1 MFDQDFDFTR
11 VLPIQGVDE
20 KHMGYPLIIQGGM
33 GVGVSN
39 WVLANAVSK
48 CGHLGVISGTFLDT
62 VFARRLQLGDQGG
75 HLKRAVDRFP
85 NPEIAQRVYNRFFQP
100 EGMKPGQSFKRVE
113 MYSLEPE
120 RSLLEL
126 TVVANFAEVYLAKE
140 GHHGPVGV
148 NYLEKIQ
155 MPNLASIYGAMLA
168 GIDYIIMGAGIP
180 REIPGVLD
188 RFVNHESASVR
199 IYVENSTCEDDYRIA
214 FDPADI
220 VGPLSQPLRR
230 PCFLA
235 IISSATL
242 AISLKKKSTGEVN
255 GFVIEKS
262 CAGGH
267 NAPPRGRMQLD
278 LLGEPVYGEKDD
290 IDVEKIHS
298 LGLPFWLAGSYSDP
312 ERIEEAIRQGA
323 QGVQIGT
330 PFAFCRESG
339 ICEEYKQQIFAKIH
353 SGEGNVFTDPKAS
366 PTGFP
371 FKVFQMEGTV
381 SELDDYQ
388 NRPRVCD
395 LGYLRTAV
403 KTADGD
409 ISYRC
414 PAEPEKDYLRKLGD
428 EKELEGRKCLCN
440 GLLSTIGL
448 AQRRGS
454 GYVEKPIITSGK
466 DISVISKLLQNG
478 NDSYSAA
485 DVIEML
491 IPSQKLQCASV

>member
-1 MFDQDFDFTR
+1 MNQMR
-11 VLPIQGVDE
+11 HPI
-20 KHMGYPLIIQGGM
+20 IIQGGM

-62 VFARRLQLGDQGG
+62 VFARRLQLGDPGS
-75 HLKRAVDRFP
+75 HLKRAVSHFP
-85 NPEIAQRVYNRFFQP
+85 IPEIAQRVYDRFFIPNGKSADQP
-100 EGMKPGQSFKRVE
+100 FKRID
-113 MYSLEPE
+113 MYSLTPSRE
-120 RSLLEL
+120 LLEL

-140 GHHGPVGV
+140 GHNGQVGV

-168 GIDYIIMGAGIP
+168 GVDYIIMGAGIP

-188 RFVNHESASVR
+188 RFARQESASVR
-199 IYVENSTCEDDYRIA
+199 INVEESTCEDDYRMV
-214 FDPADI
+214 FDPIDI
-220 VGPLSQPLRR
+220 VGKVPQSLRR
-230 PCFLA
+230 PNFLA

-242 AISLKKKSTGEVN
+242 AISLKKKSSGEIN

-278 LLGEPVYGEKDD
+278 ALGEPVYSEKDE
-290 IDVEKIHS
+290 IDVEKIRS
-298 LGLPFWLAGSYSDP
+298 LGLPFWLAGSYGDP
-312 ERIEEAIRQGA
+312 GKIEEAQREGA

-339 ICEEYKQQIFAKIH
+339 ICEEYKQKVFQKLK
-353 SGEGNVFTDPKAS
+353 SGEAFVFTDPNAS

-381 SELDDYQ
+381 SETDDYQ

-395 LGYLRTAV
+395 LGYLRTSV
-403 KTADGD
+403 KLANGELT
-409 ISYRC
+409 YRC
-414 PAEPEKDYLRKLGD
+414 PAEPKKEYLRKLGN

-440 GLLSTIGL
+440 GLLASIGL
-448 AQRRGS
+448 AQRRGT
-454 GYVEKPIITSGK
+454 GYVEIPIITSGK
-466 DISVISKLLQNG
+466 DLSIIPKLLQDG
-478 NDSYSAA
+478 KTSYSAA

-491 IPSQKLQCASV
+491 IPSQKLQLSSV